1 MTEKNPGRVGR
12 LVVGFFLKT
21 AYEQK
26 IKIKVLCIIVLFSV
40 DSN

>member
-1 MTEKNPGRVGR
+1 MTEKNPGRVGW
-12 LVVGFFLKT
+12 LLFFFLKT